1 MAMVTNIMMDVNA
14 IDITMKALVD
24 KMGNLNSVKL
34 ISGVMTDGM
43 KEDYESCEQAYDA
56 LAKGLE
62 NISST
67 KTMAKEKK

>member
-1 MAMVTNIMMDVNA
+1 MVANIMMDENA
-14 IDITMKALVD
+14 IHITMKALVD
-24 KMGNLNSVKL
+24 KMGSLNSAKL

-62 NISST
+62 SLST
-67 KTMAKEKK
+67 AETMAKEKK

>member
-1 MAMVTNIMMDVNA
+1 MVANIMMDADA
-14 IDITMKALVD
+14 INITMKALAD

-43 KEDYESCEQAYDA
+43 KEDYKLCEQAYNA

-62 NISST
+62 SISVAE
-67 KTMAKEKK
+67 TMAKEKK

>member
-1 MAMVTNIMMDVNA
+1 MVANIMMNA
-14 IDITMKALVD
+14 DAINITMKALVD

-43 KEDYESCEQAYDA
+43 KEDYKLCEQAYDA

-62 NISST
+62 SISVAE
-67 KTMAKEKK
+67 TMAKEKK

>member
-1 MAMVTNIMMDVNA
+1 MVANIMMDADA
-14 IDITMKALVD
+14 INITMKALAD

-43 KEDYESCEQAYDA
+43 KEDYKLCEQAYNA

-62 NISST
+62 NISVAE
-67 KTMAKEKK
+67 TMAKEKK

>member
-1 MAMVTNIMMDVNA
+1 MVTTIMMDENA

-43 KEDYESCEQAYDA
+43 KEDYELCEKAYDA

-62 NISST
+62 NISSA

>member
-1 MAMVTNIMMDVNA
+1 MVTTIMMDENA
-14 IDITMKALVD
+14 IQITMKALVD

-43 KEDYESCEQAYDA
+43 KEDYKLCEQAYDA

-62 NISST
+62 NISSA

>member
-1 MAMVTNIMMDVNA
+1 MVVNIMMNA
-14 IDITMKALVD
+14 DAIHITMKALAD

-43 KEDYESCEQAYDA
+43 KEDYELCEKAYDA

-62 NISST
+62 NISSA

>member
-1 MAMVTNIMMDVNA
+1 MAMVTNIMMDENA
-14 IDITMKALVD
+14 IQITMKALVD
-24 KMGNLNSVKL
+24 KMGSLNSAKL

-43 KEDYESCEQAYDA
+43 KEDYELCEKAYDA

-62 NISST
+62 NISSA

>member
-1 MAMVTNIMMDVNA
+1 MAMVTNIMMDENA
-14 IDITMKALVD
+14 IQITMKALIE
-24 KMGNLNSVKL
+24 KMGSLNSAKL

-43 KEDYESCEQAYDA
+43 KEDYELCEQAYDA

-62 NISST
+62 SISNA

>member
-1 MAMVTNIMMDVNA
+1 MVANIMMDENA
-14 IDITMKALVD
+14 INITMKALMD

-43 KEDYESCEQAYDA
+43 EEDYKLCEQAYDA

-62 NISST
+62 SISAAE
-67 KTMAKEKK
+67 TMAKEKR